1 MGLCSRTTA
10 EVRNI
15 LTVVGVINGVTTW
28 ARMLRARPSR
38 EAMALSGRR
47 ATTLVAGSIVVVVLA
62 GVTRPGDAPLRV
74 ASVTPPS
81 TAHPV
86 EAFHPMAMRHQM
98 DPIDAPTPAPPPPP
112 AAGPPVQYQ
121 YSAPVYR
128 APAYPVVYS
137 ISIPSVGISSQVAQV
152 GLTSRGAMEAP
163 EGPLGSVYWREAFWL
178 GITAHPGDA
187 GTMTVAGHL
196 DDTAGR
202 PAGFWTLRQVQPGA
216 EVDVTRLA
224 DGVVFRY
231 RISEANVYTTQ
242 QATAQ
247 PTMGRLY
254 GPPGGG
260 VNDGVP
266 RISLITCTGRFVHGE
281 YDHRFIA
288 FGQLIA

>member
-1 MGLCSRTTA
+1 MGLCSHTSA
-10 EVRNI
+10 AVRNI
-15 LTVVGVINGVTTW
+15 LARVGVMNGVTTW
-28 ARMLRARPSR
+28 ARMLRGRPSR
-38 EAMALSGRR
+38 EALALSGRR
-47 ATTLVAGSIVVVVLA
+47 TAALVAGSIVVVVLA

-74 ASVTPPS
+74 AGVSAPPGAQS
-81 TAHPV
+81 V
-86 EAFHPMAMRHQM
+86 EAFRPMAMRHEIE
-98 DPIDAPTPAPPPPP
+98 PVDASTPAPPPPP
-112 AAGPPVQYQ
+112 AAPAVQYQ
-121 YSAPVYR
+121 SSAPVYR
-128 APAYPVVYS
+128 APAYPIVYS
-137 ISIPSVGISSQVAQV
+137 ISIPSVGINAQVAQV

-163 EGPLGSVYWREAFWL
+163 EGPPGSVYWREAFWL

-196 DDTAGR
+196 DDTLGR

-216 EVDVTRLA
+216 VVDVTRLA

-231 RISEANVYTTQ
+231 RISEANVYSTQ

-260 VNDGVP
+260 VDDGVP

-288 FGQLIA
+288 FGQLIT